1 MSRPSVDAPS
11 VVSAINQRPAFERV
25 ATDHKDA
32 KPDPTDLETNHLY
45 QDDDKSSIEVEQTAG
60 VTKIEALYLVFG
72 NGWKLWTLWGS
83 IALISIAYG
92 LSQMTTYYYTAF
104 ATSAFG
110 EHTVL
115 GTISVITGIMA
126 GVAKPFLAKLADLFS
141 RPWALALSVLF
152 YTIGY
157 IVVAASKN
165 VADVAGGEVIY
176 TIGNTGLDFITS
188 ILLADITSLQWRGL
202 VIGLYS
208 LPFIPFAFVAG
219 NIADGINAYSANGWR
234 WGYGMFCIMI
244 PCVVIPAILVL
255 FWADWKAKQ
264 IGALSLA
271 SSTYAREKLL
281 AGQNFEKRPFFAT
294 CLYYARRIDAVGL
307 LLMGFAFGCIL
318 SPFTLYTTAKGGYKN
333 PSLIALLVVG
343 GVLFISFCLWEWK
356 VASHPVMPKRVFNRT
371 FICCLLIDW
380 NYYLSGYLSDTYWSS
395 WLYVVKDY
403 NDKDYTYIMN
413 ILTVGLCFFSVLA
426 GLAQRYTHRFKYLQ
440 LSGLAIRIIGMGLN
454 YLSVNGNMSDGVI
467 VMSRI
472 LISIGGGI
480 SVTSSQVACQGSVAH
495 QDMALAMAIL
505 SLWTSIGGAI
515 GSAISASVWNK
526 RVPEALTKYLGS
538 THNSTEIAEIFG
550 SIIIART
557 TEPRDLVITAYNEA
571 IRPLYLAALIMSM
584 LSLAFG
590 IFTYDIHLGKNHNAI
605 EKRETAIRSEDE
617 VRPEIIAAKAKEV
630 EEKIAAEV
638 FGNEQLQAQAGYR
651 DMSKLENSR

>member
-1 MSRPSVDAPS
+1 MSRPSVGTPS
-11 VVSAINQRPAFERV
+11 VLSVERPAFERI
-25 ATDHKDA
+25 ATDHKDGN
-32 KPDPTDLETNHLY
+32 PVPSDLEINHLH
-45 QDDDKSSIEVEQTAG
+45 QDDDKSSIEIEQTAG

-72 NGWKLWTLWGS
+72 NGWKLWILWGS
-83 IALISIAYG
+83 IALISITYC

-141 RPWALALSVLF
+141 RPWALALSVFF

-165 VADVAGGEVIY
+165 VGDVAGGEVIY

-244 PCVVIPAILVL
+244 PCVVVPAILVL
-255 FWADWKAKQ
+255 FWADWKAKK

-281 AGQNFEKRPFFAT
+281 MGQMVERRPFFAT

-356 VASHPVMPKRVFNRT
+356 MASHPIMPKRVFNRT

-413 ILTVGLCFFSVLA
+413 ILTVGLCLFSVLA
-426 GLAQRYTHRFKYLQ
+426 GLVQRYTHKFN
-440 LSGLAIRIIGMGLN
+440 GMGLN

-467 VMSRI
+467 VMSRV

-505 SLWTSIGGAI
+505 ALWTSIGGSI
-515 GSAISASVWNK
+515 GSAISASVWNR

-538 THNSTEIAEIFG
+538 THNATEIAEIFG
-550 SIIIART
+550 SIVIART

-571 IRPLYLAALIMSM
+571 VKPLYLAALIMSM

-590 IFTYDIHLGKNHNAI
+590 ILTYDIRLGKAHNSI
-605 EKRETAIRSEDE
+605 EKRETVIRSEDE
-617 VRPEIIAAKAKEV
+617 VSPEVIAAKAREV
-630 EEKIAAEV
+630 EEKIAAEA
-638 FGNEQLQAQAGYR
+638 FGKGQLQAQTAETQVKAG
-651 DMSKLENSR
+651 KE